1 MSCHLYP
8 TYIHKNTKL
17 ISISNNR
24 RWKSSKNYNYK
35 NDYHTTY
42 AGVYLEIG
50 PGLDEVL
57 HHLEVTLP

>member
-1 MSCHLYP
+1 M
-8 TYIHKNTKL
+8 
-17 ISISNNR
+17 
-24 RWKSSKNYNYK
+24 WKSTKNSNYK
-35 NDYHTTY
+35 NDYHTNY